1 MTNKERYKRAFS
13 ALQSSG
19 PLNLEVEE
27 MAKLKKKH
35 KANIAVAAAIICAV
49 IIGGS
54 GTAYAADL
62 GGIREKISIWLY
74 GNETEVEVTEHQE
87 DGGYTFSYE
96 HDGETVVMGGGGV
109 SLDDNGN
116 ETWLSAEE
124 VLAEMNGSANI
135 EEDEN
140 GRVWVYYYDQQI
152 DITDLF
158 NEENICRITLM
169 HEGLPAYLEIT
180 REGNG
185 SYPFSQTDHLSD
197 EEKELYSYVTTE

>member
-13 ALQSSG
+13 VLQSSG

-27 MAKLKKKH
+27 MAQLKKKH

-74 GNETEVEVTEHQE
+74 GTETEVEVTEHQE

-124 VLAEMNGSANI
+124 VLAEISDSATI

-140 GRVWVYYYDQQI
+140 GRVWVYYYNQQI

-180 REGNG
+180 RKGNG
-185 SYPFSQTDHLSD
+185 AYPFSQTDHLSD